1 MTCFIRFFKVN
12 VNFFGDGSMSRKRS
26 RKVLYEVSSEVK
38 KARKSRPKL
47 EISKRAKAFTKKIT
61 SGRAVDLK
69 EKSVIKPVGFK
80 RNLNV
85 LAGRLM
91 SFSVKKSVILLV
103 IFAAVVLLWP
113 SGGNEEPGQPGAGP
127 EVETTGNPESSGV
140 TVGPE
145 RVTPTVV
152 DIEPQPVVY
161 GPPKDHCIVIA
172 SHKDIG
178 QLNPVAKHFSENGIE
193 TEFRKSGS
201 WHQLITKERYLST
214 RDLQS
219 TAFKAKKQ
227 IILIGDEY
235 KPPKGFGPFTFD
247 SVLIKKVSGE

>member
-1 MTCFIRFFKVN
+1 
-12 VNFFGDGSMSRKRS
+12 MSRKRS

-61 SGRAVDLK
+61 SGRAVDIK
-69 EKSVIKPVGFK
+69 EKSVIKPTGLK
-80 RNLNV
+80 RNLIV

-103 IFAAVVLLWP
+103 VFAAVVLLWP
-113 SGGNEEPGQPGAGP
+113 SGDNEGPGQPGAGP
-127 EVETTGNPESSGV
+127 DSEVTVNPEGSGAAVDPEVEMPPIVDGEPEA
-140 TVGPE
+140 
-145 RVTPTVV
+145 VV
-152 DIEPQPVVY
+152 D
-161 GPPKDHCIVIA
+161 GPPKDHYIVIA